1 MNTLNKI
8 LVVLTII
15 LVIALS
21 IMTYKYFTEKQ
32 TAENNSDMV
41 LNNSQEI
48 QDLNKKIT
56 ELEKELKAKS

>member
-21 IMTYKYFTEKQ
+21 IMTYKYFNEKQ
-32 TAENNSDMV
+32 TAENNSEMV

>member
-32 TAENNSDMV
+32 TAENNSEMV

-56 ELEKELKAKS
+56 DLEKELKAKS

>member
-32 TAENNSDMV
+32 TAENNSEMV
-41 LNNSQEI
+41 LYNSQEI

>member
-32 TAENNSDMV
+32 TAENNSEMV